1 MGRPNDQPPEVM
13 IGVSFVG
20 LFKCEEDDCGKLFIK
35 SVDYYFQMPGVK
47 EEEQPPAEVPI
58 QCPDGHD
65 KVKFI
70 QSIEKTPLTA
80 AMDDG
85 QR

>member
-1 MGRPNDQPPEVM
+1 M
-13 IGVSFVG
+13 IGVSFIG
-20 LFKCEEDDCGKLFIK
+20 LFKCEDDDCGKLFIK
-35 SVDYYFQMPGVK
+35 SIDYYFPMPGAPDDQ
-47 EEEQPPAEVPI
+47 QPPAEVAI
-58 QCPDGHD
+58 TCPGGHE

-80 AMDDG
+80 ALDDG